1 MRLILASASPVRAEM
16 LRHAGVEFDIMPAD
30 VDEEALKR
38 SLASSPSSVIAEALA
53 ELKALRVSTKYP
65 DAFVIGADQIL
76 DFEGEIVSKSKN
88 LAEAGALLRR
98 LRGRAHELVTAAV
111 VAKNGVVLWRHVGKA
126 SLLMRAFG
134 DQFLKSYL
142 AAEGESLLAGVGCY
156 RLEGRGSQLFERI
169 EGDHFGILGLPLL
182 PLLAALREHCI
193 LPA

>member
-1 MRLILASASPVRAEM
+1 MRLILASASLVRAEM
-16 LRHAGVEFDIMPAD
+16 LHHAGVEFDIVPAD
-30 VDEEALKR
+30 VDEEALKH
-38 SLASSPSSVIAEALA
+38 SLAPSPSSVVAEALA
-53 ELKALRVSTKYP
+53 ELKALSVSTKYP

-88 LAEAGALLRR
+88 LDEAEALLRR
-98 LRGRAHELVTAAV
+98 LRGRAHELATAAV
-111 VAKNGVVLWRHVGKA
+111 MAKNGAAVWRHVSRA

-134 DQFLKSYL
+134 DQFLKTYL

-156 RLEGRGSQLFERI
+156 RLEGRGSQLFEAV
-169 EGDHFGILGLPLL
+169 EGDYFAILGLPLL